1 MGISLYRDR
10 ILDKFGAKFLEIN
23 KGTLEDFLIDNEEN
37 IIILFNKLN
46 QKGDL
51 YLNDFNKKNDKSK
64 KRWVSS
70 ELDKINSSFFNEV
83 RMANDLYEK
92 LKKESNEEIF
102 EKIYFCKNPEEYL
115 GKNKQKLLDWSE
127 RSSFFI
133 DFPYIKSKRMSAI
146 RPAICNDIVVYL
158 LNISKQEDKSIIK
171 IPYML
176 QEIPEDTTN
185 RIKVWNKKDEIND
198 KDEIEDI
205 DKQIYYN
212 EETGE
217 KISLTIKK
225 NEYLSFFSG
234 GGITELD
241 REIRTEIVKQLKV
254 FNSLDRDI
262 LQYVLLQTREIYT
275 ADTIER
281 DLGDIAISIGKK
293 NNESNQKN
301 IKNSLY
307 KLGSS
312 GYSKNGKF
320 VGRFFSVKIIPVKDK
335 HGFREVARI
344 YVDGMLREVIL
355 TNNTFNFYTD
365 KFNLLSKDA
374 QKILITLQNERIL
387 RVLDDNQDL
396 FLLKTLSD
404 FKKAIYFQ
412 NKRTMKP
419 RIISALDELV
429 KYKMG
434 VKSYEIVDKYEIR
447 LEFFRFPEQDIKL
460 IKGKDFKYGDF
471 VDGSYDLIH

>member
-1 MGISLYRDR
+1 MGIDLYRNS
-10 ILDKFGAKFLEIN
+10 ILDKFGNKFMGIN
-23 KGTLEDFLIDNEEN
+23 KGTLDDFLKENEDH
-37 IIILFNKLN
+37 IMTIFNKLN

-64 KRWVSS
+64 KRWVAS
-70 ELDKINSSFFNEV
+70 ELDKSASSFSSEI
-83 RMANDLYEK
+83 RMANELYEK
-92 LKKESNEEIF
+92 LKEKSNEELF
-102 EKIYFCKNPEEYL
+102 RNIYFCENPTEYKE
-115 GKNKQKLLDWSE
+115 KNKQKLIDWNNRE
-127 RSSFFI
+127 SFFI

-146 RPAICNDIVVYL
+146 RPAICNDIVIYL
-158 LNISKQEDKSIIK
+158 LNICKEKDKSIIK
-171 IPYML
+171 VPYML
-176 QEIPEDTTN
+176 QEIAEDTTN
-185 RIKVWNKKDEIND
+185 RIKIWNKKDEID
-198 KDEIEDI
+198 DRDEVEDI

-217 KISLTIKK
+217 EISLTIKK
-225 NEYLSFFSG
+225 NEYVSFFSG
-234 GGITELD
+234 GAITELD
-241 REIRTEIVKQLKV
+241 REIRIEIVKQLKV

-275 ADTIER
+275 ADIIER
-281 DLGDIAISIGKK
+281 DLVEIALAIGKK

-312 GYSKNGKF
+312 GYSRNGKF

-335 HGFREVARI
+335 NGFREVARI

-355 TNNTFNFYTD
+355 TNNTFNFYAD

-387 RVLDDNQDL
+387 RVLDNNNDL
-396 FLLKTLSD
+396 FSLKTLND

-412 NKRTMKP
+412 SKRTMKP

-434 VKSYEIVDKYEIR
+434 IKSYEIVDKYEIK
-447 LEFFRFPEQDIKL
+447 LEFFRFQEQDIKL
-460 IKGKDFKYGDF
+460 ITRKDFKYGDF

>member
-1 MGISLYRDR
+1 MGIDLYKDR
-10 ILDKFGAKFLEIN
+10 ILDKFGAKFLEIS
-23 KGTLEDFLIDNEEN
+23 KGTLEDFLIENEEK
-37 IIILFNKLN
+37 IKTLFNKLN

-51 YLNDFNKKNDKSK
+51 YLNDFNKKNHKSK
-64 KRWVSS
+64 KRWVNS
-70 ELDKINSSFFNEV
+70 ELDKSNSSFSNEI
-83 RMANDLYEK
+83 RIANELYGK
-92 LKKESNEEIF
+92 LKEESNEELF
-102 EKIYFCKNPEEYL
+102 EKIYSCKNPEEYL
-115 GKNKQKLLDWSE
+115 EKNKQKLLDWKE
-127 RSSFFI
+127 RNNFFI

-146 RPAICNDIVVYL
+146 RPAICSDIVTYL
-158 LNISKQEDKSIIK
+158 LNIKKEEGKSIIK
-171 IPYML
+171 VPIML
-176 QEIPEDTTN
+176 REIPEDTTN
-185 RIKVWNKKDEIND
+185 RIKMWNKKDEID
-198 KDEIEDI
+198 DEDDI

-217 KISLTIKK
+217 EISLTIKK

-241 REIRTEIVKQLKV
+241 KEIRTEIVKQLKI

-275 ADTIER
+275 ADIIER
-281 DLGDIAISIGKK
+281 DLGDIAVSIGRK
-293 NNESNQKN
+293 NSESNQAD
-301 IKNSLY
+301 IKKSLY

-335 HGFREVARI
+335 NGFRDVARI

-355 TNNTFNFYTD
+355 TNNTFNFYAD

-387 RVLDDNQDL
+387 RVLDNNQDL
-396 FLLKTLSD
+396 FSVKTLND

-412 NKRTMKP
+412 SKRTMKP

-429 KYKMG
+429 KHKMG
-434 VKSYEIVDKYEIR
+434 VKSYEIVDKYEIK

-460 IKGKDFKYGDF
+460 ITGKDFKYGDF